1 MKIEIKNRYTNAV
14 LFTHD
19 CPENT
24 VKDTL
29 LAALS
34 ARASLRGASLRGAS
48 LEGASLEGASLEGAS
63 LRGASLRGASLEGAS
78 LRGASLEGASL
89 RGASLRGASLEGA
102 SLRGAQLTKD
112 EKVSETSVRPFLQ
125 IGPLGSRNDTLRLW
139 LTDKGPRIQAGCF
152 WGTVEEFQAAVT
164 KTHGTN
170 EHAQQY
176 QAAIS
181 FCLAHV
187 AIWGKDI
194 Q

>member
-34 ARASLRGASLRGAS
+34 AR
-48 LEGASLEGASLEGAS
+48 
-63 LRGASLRGASLEGAS
+63 
-78 LRGASLEGASL
+78 ASL